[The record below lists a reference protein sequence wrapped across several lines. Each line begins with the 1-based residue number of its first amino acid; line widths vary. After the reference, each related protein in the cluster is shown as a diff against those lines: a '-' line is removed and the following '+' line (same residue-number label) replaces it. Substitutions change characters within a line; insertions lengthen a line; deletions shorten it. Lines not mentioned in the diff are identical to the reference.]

1 MKTLSWMAAAALA
14 ALLVVGPSHAADEV
28 PNINKR
34 GSDEK
39 KFAAKLAEAIVTE
52 ARTSVKGGVSLKKF
66 TTKTPKAGRA
76 EWHLTAA
83 FKTAALKRDAHAD
96 IVVHIDTSDK
106 DKWEVTRIVYN
117 DDVKSLAKF
126 NRKNVDALVDKLNGK

>member
-1 MKTLSWMAAAALA
+1 MKTLSWMAVAALA
-14 ALLVVGPSHAADEV
+14 ALLVAQSARAADEV

-34 GSDEK
+34 GADEK
-39 KFAAKLAEAIVTE
+39 KFAGKVAEAIVKA
-52 ARTSVKGGVSLKKF
+52 ARTSIKGDVSLDKF
-66 TTKTPKAGRA
+66 TTKMPKPGRT
-76 EWHLTAA
+76 EWHLTAG
-83 FKTAALKRDAHAD
+83 FKTAALKRDAQAD
-96 IVVHIDTSDK
+96 IVVHIDTSSK